1 MPKLSI
7 IIPCYNCEK
16 TLKEAVDS
24 CYTQGFSEN
33 EFEIVLVDDGSI
45 DNTRN
50 LIEVIA
56 SEYKNI
62 RLFFHGKNKG
72 GGATRNT
79 AVEHS
84 KSEVIFC
91 LDSDDIL
98 PPNTLKKMYTHLSE
112 KNCDGVGINK
122 SIKFIGNDVKNIS
135 TVHIFNRVNERIQL
149 TDLLQTDGLCSLYS
163 TFMFTKEAFRKIKG
177 YPIEHGFD
185 TQGFAWRFLATELHA
200 ETCPDASYLHRVQ
213 FHESYYLREFNHGKV
228 NFNWRGVFI
237 DQLQLFTYEAQL
249 FIMAFN
255 CQDFTRDIFSELVA
269 KGNIFASTPGL
280 KVTLSSD
287 ATNQKPTPRN
297 SLKGL
302 YFRFCHRIRLWL
314 KKNLLIKNILL
325 KFLFFY
331 QDITARM
338 KAVNSLN
345 LIFSYLIL
353 RCKKILKYD
362 FNLECSKN
370 NKQEMID
377 VVIPTI
383 GKDFVL
389 FNIYL
394 QYLKTNICDNIEN
407 IYVVAPANE
416 EKLIE
421 YCTQNNLIF
430 IDETKVLGYG
440 KNVIKYT
447 HKEFDRSG
455 WLFQQL
461 LKLSGEKIVKNN
473 KYIIVDSD
481 TLLIHKHQ
489 FLDNERSVFFQS
501 TEWNEPYFRSF
512 KNLFG
517 YEAPHHLSL
526 TSHMMIFDTSM
537 LKEMKKEIEEKHHVS
552 WDKAYINVCD
562 KTVASGI
569 SDYDTYAQ
577 WMIYNYPDKVYL
589 KPFYNKSL
597 NRNDF
602 NMCDLPKNKF
612 GGECNTISLH
622 SYN

>member
-1 MPKLSI
+1 
-7 IIPCYNCEK
+7 
-16 TLKEAVDS
+16 
-24 CYTQGFSEN
+24 
-33 EFEIVLVDDGSI
+33 
-45 DNTRN
+45 
-50 LIEVIA
+50 
-56 SEYKNI
+56 
-62 RLFFHGKNKG
+62 
-72 GGATRNT
+72 
-79 AVEHS
+79 
-84 KSEVIFC
+84 
-91 LDSDDIL
+91 
-98 PPNTLKKMYTHLSE
+98 
-112 KNCDGVGINK
+112 
-122 SIKFIGNDVKNIS
+122 
-135 TVHIFNRVNERIQL
+135 
-149 TDLLQTDGLCSLYS
+149 
-163 TFMFTKEAFRKIKG
+163 
-177 YPIEHGFD
+177 
-185 TQGFAWRFLATELHA
+185 
-200 ETCPDASYLHRVQ
+200 
-213 FHESYYLREFNHGKV
+213 
-228 NFNWRGVFI
+228 
-237 DQLQLFTYEAQL
+237 
-249 FIMAFN
+249 
-255 CQDFTRDIFSELVA
+255 
-269 KGNIFASTPGL
+269 
-280 KVTLSSD
+280 
-287 ATNQKPTPRN
+287 
-297 SLKGL
+297 
-302 YFRFCHRIRLWL
+302 
-314 KKNLLIKNILL
+314 
-325 KFLFFY
+325 
-331 QDITARM
+331 
-338 KAVNSLN
+338 
-345 LIFSYLIL
+345 
-353 RCKKILKYD
+353 
-362 FNLECSKN
+362 
-370 NKQEMID
+370 MID

-589 KPFYNKSL
+589 KPFYNKSVSRSL
-597 NRNDF
+597 FLEKKINVILFQKKVRS
-602 NMCDLPKNKF
+602 L
-612 GGECNTISLH
+612 SLH